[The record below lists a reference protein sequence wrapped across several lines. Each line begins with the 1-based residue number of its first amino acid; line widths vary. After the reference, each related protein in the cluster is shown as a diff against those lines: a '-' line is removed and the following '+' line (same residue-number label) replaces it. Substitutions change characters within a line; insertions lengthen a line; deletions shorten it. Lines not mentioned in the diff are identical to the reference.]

1 MYCTVVCVVCADVL
15 TKEKKR
21 EMEKARHEREEKM

>member
-1 MYCTVVCVVCADVL
+1 MHCTVACVVCADVL

-21 EMEKARHEREEKM
+21 KTKRVEHEREEKL